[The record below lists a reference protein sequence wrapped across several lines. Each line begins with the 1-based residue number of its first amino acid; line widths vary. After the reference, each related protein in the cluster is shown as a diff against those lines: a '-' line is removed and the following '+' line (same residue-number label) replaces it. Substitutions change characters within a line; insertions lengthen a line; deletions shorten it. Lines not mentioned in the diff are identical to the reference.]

1 MSAAAVSLPP
11 AKPPLVHHKSSYEG
25 ELPSCWGHRGASAA
39 YPENTLASFE
49 AAIRDGAEGIESD
62 VHITE
67 DSEIVMFHDPHLD
80 RTTNGTGR
88 IQTQKYHGV
97 LDKLVTN
104 KSPHQKIPTF
114 RETIA
119 LLMRP
124 ENMKVFLNI
133 DVKVDNDPERLF
145 ALMHEIVS
153 SYPDFKTVLA
163 PRLVLG
169 LWHPKY
175 VEPAT
180 RLIPY
185 IRLTHIGM
193 SPALARK
200 YFWDACG
207 AFSMNFSCLVGAD
220 GESFRKECKAAN
232 KDLYV
237 WTVNKRAEMIE
248 ATKWGAKAILT
259 DRTAE
264 FLKLREQMNE
274 DWLTVSAET
283 TWKFQWTSIW
293 YTSLANYLLASW
305 ERYVLT
311 QAAGE
316 FKLVGR

>member
-1 MSAAAVSLPP
+1 
-11 AKPPLVHHKSSYEG
+11 
-25 ELPSCWGHRGASAA
+25 
-39 YPENTLASFE
+39 
-49 AAIRDGAEGIESD
+49 
-62 VHITE
+62 
-67 DSEIVMFHDPHLD
+67 MFHDPHLD

-104 KSPHQKIPTF
+104 KSPHQKVRSGVCDRLQSHELIRFLHQIPTF

-124 ENMKVFLNI
+124 DNMSVFLNI

-145 ALMHEIVS
+145 ALMHEVVS
-153 SYPDFKTVLA
+153 SYPDYETVLA
-163 PRLVLG
+163 PRLGSSSPRLTSPRYKADHLLPTVLG

-220 GESFRKECKAAN
+220 GESFRKECKASN
-232 KDLYV
+232 KDLCELSNWARLGRRVLGADLFRSADV

-264 FLKLREQMNE
+264 FLKLREQMNG
-274 DWLTVSAET
+274 
-283 TWKFQWTSIW
+283 
-293 YTSLANYLLASW
+293 
-305 ERYVLT
+305 ERRRFAL
-311 QAAGE
+311 G
-316 FKLVGR
+316 KSRD